1 MAQLVQQYQGYF
13 DLLAQYG
20 LSYFLKLVFALLVF
34 FIGRRIAAWL
44 ATMADKTLRT
54 RDIDQELID
63 FSHSLIYWILMSL
76 VIVAALAQLGVQT
89 ASLVALLGAAGL
101 AIGLAL
107 QGSLSNFAAGVL
119 IIMLRPFRV
128 DEWIDAAGESG
139 KVCSIKIFTTELR
152 TGDNKCVIIP
162 NARILDSNIVNHSS
176 TGRRRVDFVFS
187 IGYGDDLDQAKQLIA
202 QLIDKDERI
211 LDDPAPTI
219 AVLKLAQSSVDIA
232 VRPWTK
238 TQDYWDVYFDVT
250 ENVKKSFDAAGITIP
265 FPQRTITTVD
275 AQMVKSTS

>member
-1 MAQLVQQYQGYF
+1 M
-13 DLLAQYG
+13 
-20 LSYFLKLVFALLVF
+20 
-34 FIGRRIAAWL
+34 
-44 ATMADKTLRT
+44 
-54 RDIDQELID
+54 
-63 FSHSLIYWILMSL
+63 
-76 VIVAALAQLGVQT
+76 
-89 ASLVALLGAAGL
+89 
-101 AIGLAL
+101 
-107 QGSLSNFAAGVL
+107 
-119 IIMLRPFRV
+119 
-128 DEWIDAAGESG
+128 
-139 KVCSIKIFTTELR
+139 
-152 TGDNKCVIIP
+152 
-162 NARILDSNIVNHSS
+162 
-176 TGRRRVDFVFS
+176 
-187 IGYGDDLDQAKQLIA
+187 IA